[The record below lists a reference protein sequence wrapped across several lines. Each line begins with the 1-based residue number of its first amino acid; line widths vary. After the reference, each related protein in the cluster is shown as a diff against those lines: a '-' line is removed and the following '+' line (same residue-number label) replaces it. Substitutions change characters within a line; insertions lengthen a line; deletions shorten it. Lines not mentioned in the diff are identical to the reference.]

1 MTDRRARPPKPG
13 FVMLTMLWIMTLAA
27 VVAMSAALLA
37 RHGVSE
43 GMARVW
49 LERARWVALGCE
61 RRAVAAIDLA
71 LRDAATDDEIA
82 TAWRTLP
89 RRVANRSLL
98 ANCDVRL
105 EAAGTRLDA
114 NAASSEML
122 ANLFQALEIEDEAPA
137 LVDALE
143 DWIDADD
150 EPRPNG
156 AERAWYEAAGRFP
169 PRNDSLADSRELARV
184 RGFEQRRGFDSVLT
198 TTPGRISLATASVPV
213 LMAVPGI
220 TRETAQQ
227 IVVLQQA
234 GAPLRDLLDVTTLV
248 SHSSVS
254 ALEARYADAVRLT
267 TPDPDAWIVRV
278 RAQSG
283 LPAVS
288 VYLQWRVVR
297 TGRRCAVAETR
308 SEM

>member
-1 MTDRRARPPKPG
+1 MTDRSARPQNRG

-27 VVAMSAALLA
+27 VLAMSAALLA

-49 LERARWVALGCE
+49 LERARWTALGCE

-71 LRDAATDDEIA
+71 LGDATTDDDVA

-89 RRVANRSLL
+89 RRIANHSWL
-98 ANCDVRL
+98 AGCALRL
-105 EAAGTRLDA
+105 EAAGTRLYI
-114 NAASSEML
+114 NTASGEML
-122 ANLFQALEIEDEAPA
+122 ASLFDALEIGDETPA

-156 AERAWYEAAGRFP
+156 AERAWYDAAGRFP

-198 TTPGRISLATASVPV
+198 TVPGRISLATASVPV

-220 TRETAQQ
+220 TRETAEQ
-227 IVVLQQA
+227 IVAQQQA
-234 GAPLRDLLDVTTLV
+234 GVPLRDLLDVTPLI
-248 SHSSVS
+248 SHGSVS
-254 ALEARYADAVRLT
+254 ALEAHYADAVRLT
-267 TPDPDAWIVRV
+267 TPDPDAWIVLV
-278 RAQSG
+278 RAEYG

-288 VYLQWRVVR
+288 VQLQWRVVR